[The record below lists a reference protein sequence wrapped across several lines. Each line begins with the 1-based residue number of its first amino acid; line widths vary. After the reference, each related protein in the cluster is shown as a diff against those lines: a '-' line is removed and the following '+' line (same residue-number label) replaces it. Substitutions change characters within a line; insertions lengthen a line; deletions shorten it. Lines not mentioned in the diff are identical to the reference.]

1 MAAIYV
7 SIPPVSEYSLRSTA
21 TGRSISSRNALA
33 NRQLKDLKP
42 SALEL
47 RILAN
52 SYYQHEDKLV
62 LTALTPETIDS
73 TIQSPLPVAVFFT
86 SPSCGPCRVVYPI
99 LESLEGEY
107 AGRLTIVKA
116 DVETLAQWCQDL
128 NIRSIPRIVIF
139 SGGKELKRIDPR
151 TRGDMRLQFD
161 AVCAAA
167 TTDATD
173 AAKTKQAQEA
183 LTVYQN
189 AVSAAQ
195 TARASAEEAI
205 RVWFTAIAGA
215 AADAADA
222 AFEPLNQATDEAL
235 AKEPAYQAMDDEA
248 KGRIWVL
255 KREELKGEARFAE
268 VLAKIEAAEAE
279 FDKVAEPHYEE
290 RGRRYNE
297 AEEAF
302 DAAIQAAR
310 QAYKDKTGNW
320 PS

>member
-1 MAAIYV
+1 M
-7 SIPPVSEYSLRSTA
+7 
-21 TGRSISSRNALA
+21 
-33 NRQLKDLKP
+33 
-42 SALEL
+42 
-47 RILAN
+47 
-52 SYYQHEDKLV
+52 

-139 SGGKELKRIDPR
+139 CGGKELKRIDPR

-167 TTDATD
+167 VTE
-173 AAKTKQAQEA
+173 AAKSKQDQEA
-183 LTVYQN
+183 LTVYQS

-195 TARASAEEAI
+195 TSRAAAEEAI

-248 KGRIWVL
+248 KSRIWVL

-279 FDKVAEPHYEE
+279 FDKVAEPHYDE
-290 RGRRYNE
+290 RGRRYKE
-297 AEEAF
+297 AEGAF

>member
-1 MAAIYV
+1 
-7 SIPPVSEYSLRSTA
+7 
-21 TGRSISSRNALA
+21 
-33 NRQLKDLKP
+33 
-42 SALEL
+42 
-47 RILAN
+47 
-52 SYYQHEDKLV
+52 
-62 LTALTPETIDS
+62 
-73 TIQSPLPVAVFFT
+73 
-86 SPSCGPCRVVYPI
+86 
-99 LESLEGEY
+99 
-107 AGRLTIVKA
+107 
-116 DVETLAQWCQDL
+116 
-128 NIRSIPRIVIF
+128 
-139 SGGKELKRIDPR
+139 
-151 TRGDMRLQFD
+151 MRLQFD

-167 TTDATD
+167 VTE
-173 AAKTKQAQEA
+173 AAKSKQDQEA
-183 LTVYQN
+183 LTVYQS

-195 TARASAEEAI
+195 TSRAAAEEAI

-248 KGRIWVL
+248 KSRIWVL

-279 FDKVAEPHYEE
+279 FDKVAEPHYDE
-290 RGRRYNE
+290 RGRRYKE
-297 AEEAF
+297 AEGAF